1 MKKQEVLVLLKKV
14 ETKNKFGITDNFL
27 NELKQNSYFTIISND
42 INTEDVEKIKKH
54 AQKLGKKC
62 VSYDI
67 SNIDKSEDTIKK
79 ALDADEK
86 DDIVLFRTQGDKNSS
101 DKFKRIIAQA
111 SDIVRFDNVIF
122 YSPYPLLRNV
132 NENIVPDAYV
142 IDELSFDEA
151 ESLLYYGAPMI
162 DVSSVYGIV
171 SDGINV
177 YLKSLFEKGSTLIT
191 NKPSK
196 RAEKKIVKGFST
208 IYGVSVLTLEGV
220 GFKGVSGITTR
231 LASACSSIGVSFMMI
246 AQGASESAI
255 SVVVKDEDSS
265 RALLALNKEFSDEIY
280 NRLAEPIK
288 IDNHNAIITAV
299 GDKIT
304 TSPVFLSQF
313 YSAFS
318 SWNVNVKLST
328 LTRGDNTLCAVIKS
342 NDIKKA
348 LSGLHAA
355 FCLSK
360 VTISVGLFG
369 AGNVGRELI
378 SQIAGQENELNRRGI
393 DIRLRAIS
401 TSKKMLLSD
410 SGVDLANWKEEFNSD
425 AEPSDVDK
433 MVDFIDSDAY
443 PYSLIIDCTA
453 DDKLP
458 LKYYDW
464 FERGIHVITPN
475 KKAGV
480 ADYKYYSSLLDICKK
495 NNVFWLHEATV
506 GAGLPVISTINDLT
520 KTGDKIK
527 KVSGIVSGTL
537 AYLFSNYDG
546 KVPFS
551 SLVLKAKE
559 LGYTE
564 SDPREDLS
572 GMDVARKVVILS
584 REIGLSTEL
593 GSLNIV
599 SLVPENLR
607 HIPYDEFVKRIKEI
621 DMPIEEMYKKAVK
634 EHKVLRYTGEV
645 NENGKCSVQLSSY
658 PEDHVF
664 AQTKGTDNVIVF
676 ETERYFKEC
685 LVVKGPGAG
694 IEVTAGGVF
703 ADLLRLCSALGAGI

>member
-1 MKKQEVLVLLKKV
+1 METLILLMNTNPSLKFETIKENSEFLQEFKKKSRFTVISSAFSDEEIESIRKYIESSGKSFSIFEWLANEKSEEPLKKLLSDKSRSDCV
-14 ETKNKFGITDNFL
+14 FIKVA
-27 NELKQNSYFTIISND
+27 Q
-42 INTEDVEKIKKH
+42 EK
-54 AQKLGKKC
+54 
-62 VSYDI
+62 
-67 SNIDKSEDTIKK
+67 NIDKFKK
-79 ALDADEK
+79 AISKAE
-86 DDIVLFRTQGDKNSS
+86 SS
-101 DKFKRIIAQA
+101 L
-111 SDIVRFDNVIF
+111 RFDNVVI
-122 YSPYPLLRNV
+122 YSSYPLLRNV
-132 NENIVPDAYV
+132 NEDIVPDAYV

-151 ESLLYYGAPMI
+151 ESLLYYGAEMI
-162 DVSSVYGIV
+162 DVSGIYNFV
-171 SDGINV
+171 NNGVNIQ
-177 YLKSLFEKGSTLIT
+177 LKSFVEKGCTIIT
-191 NKPSK
+191 NKPSRK
-196 RAEKKIVKGFST
+196 AERKIVKGFST
-208 IYGVSVLTLEGV
+208 IYGVSILTLEGV

-231 LASACSSIGVSFMMI
+231 LASACSSISVSFMMI

-265 RALLALNKEFSDEIY
+265 RALLALNKEFADEIY
-280 NRLAEPIK
+280 NRTAEPIK

-304 TSPVFLSQF
+304 DSPVFLSSF
-313 YSAFS
+313 YSAFA

-328 LTRGDNTLCAVIKS
+328 LTKGDNTLCAVIKS
-342 NDIKKA
+342 NDVKKA
-348 LSGLHAA
+348 LSGLNAE

-369 AGNVGRELI
+369 AGNVGKELI
-378 SQIAGQENELNRRGI
+378 SQIAGQEEELNRRGI
-393 DIRLRAIS
+393 DIRLRAIA
-401 TSKKMLLSD
+401 TSKKMLLSE
-410 SGVDLANWKEEFNSD
+410 SGVDLANWKSD
-425 AEPSDVDK
+425 FDDNCESIDVDK

-443 PYSLIIDCTA
+443 PYTLIIDCTA
-453 DDKLP
+453 DSKLP
-458 LKYYDW
+458 LKYYEW
-464 FERGIHVITPN
+464 FERGIHIITPN

-480 ADYKYYSSLLDICKK
+480 SDFKYYSSLLDICKK

-506 GAGLPVISTINDLT
+506 GAGLPVISTVNDLI

-551 SLVLKAKE
+551 KLVLKAKE

-572 GMDVARKVVILS
+572 GMDVARKVVILA
-584 REIGLSTEL
+584 REIGQSIEL
-593 GSLNIV
+593 GSLNII
-599 SLVPENLR
+599 SLVPEELKNV
-607 HIPYDEFVKRIKEI
+607 PYDEFVKNISKL
-621 DMPIEEMYKKAVK
+621 DAPIEKMYKKAVS
-634 EHKVLRYTGEV
+634 EGKVLRYTGEV
-645 NENGKCSVQLSSY
+645 NADGRCSVQLSSY
-658 PEDHVF
+658 PQEHVF

-703 ADLLRLCSALGAGI
+703 ADLLRLCTALGASI